1 MQNEVWNEIGT
12 FLNGL
17 RCGNVNR
24 ETYIQFPEL
33 SDAEKRKKAME
44 RTSQKVLDTMEAGQR
59 EKVENYIEAL
69 KHLAF
74 MAEEQA
80 YCQGYVD
87 CIQLLSGL
95 GMLKG
100 SPNISELINK
110 IKK

>member
-24 ETYIQFPEL
+24 E
-33 SDAEKRKKAME
+33 ME

-80 YCQGYVD
+80 YCQGYID

-95 GMLKG
+95 GMLER